1 MSDDDPEYQPIPD
14 RFDIERSRN
23 HSVIV
28 GTGLGMSKTSGHYT
42 DIVEEPVLVL
52 VNEYC
57 ENVDLNIHTA
67 DGDGFKLGLRN
78 VLSPDQAERL
88 AESLHQVAT
97 EARQRASD
105 E

>member
-1 MSDDDPEYQPIPD
+1 MSDDNPEHQPIPD
-14 RFDIERSRN
+14 RFDIKRSRN

-28 GTGLGMSKTSGHYT
+28 GTGLGMSKTSDHYT
-42 DIVEEPVLVL
+42 DIVRDPVLVL

-57 ENVDLNIHTA
+57 ENVDLNVHTA
-67 DGDGFKLGLRN
+67 DGDGFRLRLRN

-88 AESLHQVAT
+88 AESLQQVAT
-97 EARQRASD
+97 EARRRASD